1 MVRPAVVTRSAAFLL
16 SGAGRLRYLWTK
28 LCGMRLFALVLL
40 SILWACGSGDVP
52 PAEPAREAAERSAI
66 EERLITE
73 LSPSDD
79 LAGRQRNAIIN
90 RAIDRNYDVEVAPE
104 GYFYEVLSEG
114 EYNPLVEGDIV
125 TAHYTGNFLDGSEFD
140 SSRRR
145 GDPLRF
151 RVGDLIPAWNLALQR
166 VRPGA
171 RVRILTPSSLAYG
184 PEGLVAPNGD
194 TLVPADTPLE
204 FLIEEIRILEE

>member
-1 MVRPAVVTRSAAFLL
+1 MH
-16 SGAGRLRYLWTK
+16 TK
-28 LCGMRLFALVLL
+28 LSCLMAGLLLFGLSTCGPAD
-40 SILWACGSGDVP
+40 SP
-52 PAEPAREAAERSAI
+52 PEPARPEAERSEI
-66 EERLITE
+66 EARLVTE

-79 LAGRQRNAIIN
+79 RAGRQRNAIIN
-90 RAIDRNYDVEVAPE
+90 RAIDRNYDVYAAPE
-104 GYFYEVLSEG
+104 GYFYEILEAG
-114 EYNPLVEGDIV
+114 EFNPLAEGDIV
-125 TAHYTGNFLDGSEFD
+125 TVHYTGNFLDGTEFD

-171 RVRILTPSSLAYG
+171 RLRILTPSDLAYG

-194 TLVPADTPLE
+194 TLVPAHEPLE
-204 FLIEEIRILEE
+204 FLIEEITILEE

>member
-1 MVRPAVVTRSAAFLL
+1 MFDAPPTEPLMSYRLL
-16 SGAGRLRYLWTK
+16 ACVPLI
-28 LCGMRLFALVLL
+28 VL
-40 SILWACGSGDVP
+40 ACGDAAPGPS
-52 PAEPAREAAERSAI
+52 AEPDRPAAERSAI

-90 RAIDRNYDVEVAPE
+90 RAIDRNFDVYAAPE
-104 GYFYEVLSEG
+104 GYFYEVLDSG
-114 EYNPLVEGDIV
+114 QYNPLVEGDIV
-125 TAHYTGNFLDGSEFD
+125 TAHYVGTFLGGQEFD
-140 SSRRR
+140 NSHRRNT
-145 GDPLRF
+145 PLRF

-171 RVRILTPSSLAYG
+171 RLRVLTPSALAYG
-184 PEGLVAPNGD
+184 AEGLLAPNGD

-204 FLIEEIRILEE
+204 FLIEDIRILEE

>member
-1 MVRPAVVTRSAAFLL
+1 
-16 SGAGRLRYLWTK
+16 
-28 LCGMRLFALVLL
+28 MRLLPLL
-40 SILWACGSGDVP
+40 LLLFLCTCGPADSAPEEP
-52 PAEPAREAAERSAI
+52 PRPAAERSAI

-90 RAIDRNYDVEVAPE
+90 RAIDRNYDVQAARE
-104 GYFYEVLSEG
+104 GYFYEILQEG
-114 EYNPLVEGDIV
+114 EFNMLQEGDIV
-125 TAHYTGNFLDGSEFD
+125 TVQYTGQFLDGTEFD

-145 GDPLRF
+145 ADPLRF

-166 VRPGA
+166 VRPGS
-171 RVRILTPSSLAYG
+171 RLRILTPSDLAYG
-184 PEGLVAPNGD
+184 PAGLAAPNGD

-204 FLIEEIRILEE
+204 FLIEDIRIWEE